1 MLKQSNWDS
10 PAVNRM
16 CRLSGIYNDALFICK
31 AILIK
36 NPELF
41 SLGMMVI
48 LLFYYSVVM
57 RVVETGF

>member
-1 MLKQSNWDS
+1 
-10 PAVNRM
+10 M
-16 CRLSGIYNDALFICK
+16 CWLSGIYNDALFICK

-41 SLGMMVI
+41 SLGMMII

-57 RVVETGF
+57 RVVETGY